1 VVQLALTLGAVVGVV
16 LSAGYVWW
24 EVGRYA
30 APQVPESRFDERKEM
45 FAYTAG
51 LFAGIPLAAL
61 LLLLLSAF
69 PGGYIV
75 LVAIYLA
82 LIVAGA
88 ELGQW
93 LMLRSVYFGSDGSG
107 PFYAVGFRAGVAGI
121 LILALVAQT
130 LSSPALTLTTLGVVL
145 VQAVALLGLGVTG
158 AIFSLR
164 TKGESGPSRG
174 GPAAGAMV
182 TGFGLFLLAL
192 GPAFG
197 ASGAIVAA
205 AIVAVVAALMYRRI
219 ARATLDRVRPI
230 GQVRPTEDEDE
241 GAERS
246 PFGRTD
252 R

>member
-1 VVQLALTLGAVVGVV
+1 MVQLALTFGAVVGVV

-51 LFAGIPLAAL
+51 LFAGIPLAAVL
-61 LLLLLSAF
+61 LLLLAAF
-69 PGGYIV
+69 PQGLIG

-82 LIVAGA
+82 LLIGLT

-93 LMLRSVYFGSDGSG
+93 LLLRSIYFGSDGSG
-107 PFYAVGFRAGVAGI
+107 PFYAVGFRAGLAGI
-121 LILALVAQT
+121 LILAVVAQALSAANLSLAT
-130 LSSPALTLTTLGVVL
+130 L
-145 VQAVALLGLGVTG
+145 AVALVQSAALLALQVTG
-158 AIFSLR
+158 AIFSLPTR
-164 TKGESGPSRG
+164 LENATTRG

-182 TGFGLFLLAL
+182 TGFGLFLLTL

-197 ASGAIVAA
+197 TYGAVAAA
-205 AIVAVVAALMYRRI
+205 AIVGLVGLLMYRRL

-230 GQVRPTEDEDE
+230 GQAALKGDDEAS
-241 GAERS
+241 GRS

>member
-1 VVQLALTLGAVVGVV
+1 MVQLALTLGAVVGVL

-61 LLLLLSAF
+61 LLLLLSTF
-69 PGGYIV
+69 PVGLIG
-75 LVAIYLA
+75 LVAVSLGLLVGGTELA
-82 LIVAGA
+82 
-88 ELGQW
+88 QW
-93 LMLRSVYFGSDGSG
+93 LLLRSVYFGSDGSG
-107 PFYAVGFRAGVAGI
+107 PFYALGFRAGLAGI
-121 LILALVAQT
+121 LILAVVAQA
-130 LSSPALTLTTLGVVL
+130 LASPALSLATLAVVL
-145 VQAVALLGLGVTG
+145 VQSVAILLLQVAG

-164 TKGESGPSRG
+164 TTPKDGVSRG
-174 GPAAGAMV
+174 GPGAGAMV
-182 TGFGLFLLAL
+182 TGFGFFLLAL

-197 ASGAIVAA
+197 TTGGVAAA
-205 AIVAVVAALMYRRI
+205 AIVAVVAAIMYRRI

-230 GQVRPTEDEDE
+230 GLALPNEE
-241 GAERS
+241 GETPDRS

>member
-1 VVQLALTLGAVVGVV
+1 MVQLALTLGAVVGVV

-51 LFAGIPLAAL
+51 LFAGIPLAAV

-69 PGGYIV
+69 PAGLIG

-82 LIVAGA
+82 LLIGLT

-93 LMLRSVYFGSDGSG
+93 LVLRSIYFGSDGSG

-121 LILALVAQT
+121 LILAVVAQA
-130 LSSPALTLTTLGVVL
+130 LSAANLSLTTL
-145 VQAVALLGLGVTG
+145 AVALVQSVALLALQVTG

-164 TKGESGPSRG
+164 TRLDSGASRG

-182 TGFGLFLLAL
+182 TGFGLFLLTL

-197 ASGAIVAA
+197 AGGAVAAA
-205 AIVAVVAALMYRRI
+205 AIVAAVGALMYRRI

-230 GQVRPTEDEDE
+230 GQTPAKDDDEP
-241 GAERS
+241 AARS

>member
-1 VVQLALTLGAVVGVV
+1 MVQLALTLGAVVGIV

-51 LFAGIPLAAL
+51 LFVGIPLAAV
-61 LLLLLSAF
+61 LLLLLSTF
-69 PGGYIV
+69 PAGLIG
-75 LVAIYLA
+75 LVAVSLG
-82 LIVAGA
+82 LLVGGA

-93 LMLRSVYFGSDGSG
+93 LVLRSVYFGSDGSG
-107 PFYAVGFRAGVAGI
+107 PFYALGFRAGLAGI
-121 LILALVAQT
+121 LILGIVAQT
-130 LSSPALTLTTLGVVL
+130 LASPTLSLTSLGIVL
-145 VQAVALLGLGVTG
+145 VQSVAILFLQVAG

-164 TKGESGPSRG
+164 TKLEDGTSRG
-174 GPAAGAMV
+174 GPGAGAMF
-182 TGFGLFLLAL
+182 TGFGFFLLAL

-197 ASGAIVAA
+197 DSGAVAAA
-205 AIVAVVAALMYRRI
+205 AIVVVVGAMMYRRI

-230 GQVRPTEDEDE
+230 GLALPKDEPSD
-241 GAERS
+241 RS

>member
-1 VVQLALTLGAVVGVV
+1 VVQLALTLGAVAGVV

-61 LLLLLSAF
+61 LLLLLSAL
-69 PGGYIV
+69 PAGLIG
-75 LVAIYLA
+75 LVAIDLA
-82 LIVAGA
+82 LLIGGT

-93 LMLRSVYFGSDGSG
+93 LLLRSVYFGSDGSG
-107 PFYAVGFRAGVAGI
+107 PFYAVGFRAGLAGI
-121 LILALVAQT
+121 LILAVVAQVLASPS
-130 LSSPALTLTTLGVVL
+130 LSATTL
-145 VQAVALLGLGVTG
+145 AVALVQSVAILALQVTG
-158 AIFSLR
+158 AILSLR
-164 TKGESGPSRG
+164 SRLEGGASRG

-182 TGFGLFLLAL
+182 TGFGFFLLAL

-197 ASGAIVAA
+197 SSGGVAAA
-205 AIVAVVAALMYRRI
+205 AIVALVGAMMYRRI
-219 ARATLDRVRPI
+219 GRATLDRVRPT
-230 GQVRPTEDEDE
+230 GLTLPGDDEE
-241 GAERS
+241 PGERS